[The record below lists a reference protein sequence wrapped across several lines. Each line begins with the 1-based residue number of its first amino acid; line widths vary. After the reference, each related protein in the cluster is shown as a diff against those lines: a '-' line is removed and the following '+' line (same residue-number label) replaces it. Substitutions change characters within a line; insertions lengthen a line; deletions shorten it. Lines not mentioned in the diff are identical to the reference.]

1 MDDNISTSKNY
12 IIISVGRRH
21 VKAGFSKKM
30 EPFVILQTN
39 ELFSKCVDIL
49 EISNNNKAFSESDYV
64 TVFKDSTSWKRSWSS
79 LIRMLY
85 TDYLMSNPKDY
96 PVILLEK
103 PFFPIELS
111 NYITRILI
119 ENYQVPGV
127 RRISEPI
134 VSLFTTG
141 LKTGVVVDIGTN
153 ETIVCPIYNGY
164 PIEYNIKIIQCG
176 YDDFK
181 KKFKNELFAQYKENP
196 EEDIIKEIN
205 NNLMDD
211 IIFQSGIVNC
221 ESSKNNENSVN
232 ISDFVYDSLL
242 INNKYINL
250 IVNKNTRSIPFEIF
264 FGDKVSPNAEVIHHI
279 VLDGIIQ
286 VLKDSNIEIRKELSQ
301 NILICGGIAS
311 VPGFEKRIS
320 SELEVLISNDKIL
333 NPLVDH
339 FFVTCPPVSP
349 FIRSYY
355 GAVIM
360 LQNEKINYNLEV
372 TDLQTISSKIN
383 SKLEI
388 A

>member
-1 MDDNISTSKNY
+1 MHDIGTSKNY

-49 EISNNNKAFSESDYV
+49 EIAGNNTTFSDESSYV
-64 TVFKDSTSWKRSWSS
+64 TVFKDSNNWKRSWSS

-96 PVILLEK
+96 PVILLER

-127 RRISEPI
+127 RRVSEPI

-141 LKTGVVVDIGTN
+141 FKTGIVVDIGTN
-153 ETIVCPIYNGY
+153 ETIICPVYNGY
-164 PIEYNIKIIQCG
+164 PIEYNVKIIHCG

-181 KKFKNELFAQYKENP
+181 KKFKSELFAQYKENP
-196 EEDIIKEIN
+196 EEGIVKGIN
-205 NNLMDD
+205 NDLMDD

-221 ESSKNNENSVN
+221 ELSHDNENIN
-232 ISDFVYDSLL
+232 ISDFKYEYLL
-242 INNKYINL
+242 INNQYINL
-250 IVNKNTRSIPFEIF
+250 IVDKNTRTMPFEIF
-264 FGDKVSPNAEVIHHI
+264 FGDKVSSNVEIIHHI

-286 VLKDSNIEIRKELSQ
+286 VLKDSNVDIRKELSQ

-311 VPGFEKRIS
+311 APGFEKRVS
-320 SELEVLISNDKIL
+320 SELEELISNDKL
-333 NPLVDH
+333 LKPLADH
-339 FFVTCPPVSP
+339 FFVTCPPISP

-355 GAVIM
+355 GAAIM
-360 LQNEKINYNLEV
+360 LQNEKPNYNFES
-372 TDLQTISSKIN
+372 TDLQTITSKIN

-388 A
+388 V